1 MTRRRASLATLV
13 AAVALL
19 FGTAGPAAAAEDLTV
34 DITSPP
40 DGEVLTDPNAVIA
53 GTATTDALHVVK
65 GVRVTVT
72 SRLNA
77 ENHSS
82 CDAPVAPDG
91 SFSCSPGFR
100 VNGPYEAVVTA
111 TDALHLDL
119 GDVRTREATRGFK
132 MEAPPAPPQGVTVD
146 VGPDRRATISWVR
159 NTEPDL
165 RHYVVTRVAPDGG
178 TSAVGFVPQPPS
190 GERVSLV
197 DGSLPP
203 AGGKYEYIVA
213 AVRSDRDGQAT
224 NNRAVAGSAPYAVEI
239 GAAPTAGAGPPGL
252 PSRGARRG
260 SNVSSFLRPGGGAP
274 TSLALPDG
282 ATLPVD
288 DGGSSGQPFALPGG
302 DGSESADPAVLEGGP
317 STSNQRALV
326 VPIAAVLLLCVL
338 AFHLRQF
345 DRTVLAAPPAYHPI
359 VESDSDPGERRDADD
374 DHHGDS
380 ETGALVGAGRPRGQG

>member
-1 MTRRRASLATLV
+1 MTRRHASLATLAVV
-13 AAVALL
+13 AALL
-19 FGTAGPAAAAEDLTV
+19 LGTSGPAAAAEELTV
-34 DITSPP
+34 TIISPP

-53 GTATTDALHVVK
+53 GTATTDVLHVLK

-100 VNGPYEAVVTA
+100 FNGPYEAVVTA

-119 GDVRTREATRGFK
+119 GDMRTREATRGFK

-165 RHYVVTRVAPDGG
+165 RHYVVTRVAPGGG
-178 TSAVGFVPQPPS
+178 TSPVGFVPQPPS

-203 AGGKYEYIVA
+203 TGGKYEYIVA

-224 NNRAVAGSAPYAVEI
+224 NNRAVARSSPVTVEVA
-239 GAAPTAGAGPPGL
+239 AAPTAGAGPPGPGL
-252 PSRGARRG
+252 PAPRARGG
-260 SNVSSFLRPGGGAP
+260 SNVSSFLSGGGVP

-282 ATLPVD
+282 ASLPL
-288 DGGSSGQPFALPGG
+288 DGGSSSGQPFALPGG
-302 DGSESADPAVLEGGP
+302 DGSESADPAVLEGGA
-317 STSNQRALV
+317 SASNQRALV
-326 VPIAAVLLLCVL
+326 VPIAAALLLCVL

-345 DRTVLAAPPAYHPI
+345 DRAVLSAPPAYHPI
-359 VESDSDPGERRDADD
+359 LESDSDSGDGRELGDD
-374 DHHGDS
+374 DHADS
-380 ETGALVGAGRPRGQG
+380 RTVLVGAGRRRGEG